1 MEKHTTDG
9 ISYPPRGLG
18 RLEAARYLGIGTT
31 MFETMVAAGEL
42 PKPKTVGG
50 RVIWD
55 RFALDAAFAEFPEKG
70 RTGMDDFVAKHRARK
85 AAIDRA
91 NKSD

>member
-18 RLEAARYLGIGTT
+18 RVAAARYLGVGITK
-31 MFETMVAAGEL
+31 FEEMVAAGEL

-55 RFALDAAFAEFPEKG
+55 RFALDVAFSDFPEKE
-70 RTGMDDFVAKHRARK
+70 RTKEAEFIAQHRARK
-85 AAIDRA
+85 AAVARA
-91 NKSD
+91 KSE